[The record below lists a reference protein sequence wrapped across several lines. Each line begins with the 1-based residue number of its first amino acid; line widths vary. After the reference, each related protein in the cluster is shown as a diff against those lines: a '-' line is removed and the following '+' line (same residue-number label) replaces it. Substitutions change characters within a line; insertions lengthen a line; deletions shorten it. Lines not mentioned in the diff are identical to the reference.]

1 VPLSTRFSLSE
12 LMASKMG
19 QVSLISEPELALY
32 EYLQIDRDDAYPYY
46 NALLNSFNNNIQA
59 ISPNTLIIAEEF
71 CEWDDSNRRID
82 LLGIDQDGNIIVIE
96 LKRDATGSHMELQA
110 LRYAAMVSTMNFS
123 QAVDIYQKYLGDSK
137 NAKVE
142 LREFLN
148 WEEEKEA
155 EFPKDVRIV
164 LAAADFSK
172 EIATAVIWLNQKDL
186 DIRCVRMK
194 PYKLGETVLLDVEQI
209 IPLPEAQDYQ
219 IRVKQ
224 QATIQKA
231 AKTEIE
237 SDKRAKYRFEG
248 NIYGAG
254 KLVLAVIKKTYNKTY
269 NDNPNYN
276 LGKLQQLFPKSIQG
290 TYDIVTTKEDAEHI
304 QQKTSRQLK
313 RHFLNS
319 QDIIKTPDNQEL
331 AVCKEWS
338 RYGTKHFI
346 QQIPDELGYIVEI
359 LSDNKELN

>member
-1 VPLSTRFSLSE
+1 MPIYTFE
-12 LMASKMG
+12 HQNTTISK
-19 QVSLISEPELALY
+19 LDTA
-32 EYLQIDRDDAYPYY
+32 
-46 NALLNSFNNNIQA
+46 SFNSLGILERQHLQTALKNNIQA

-82 LLGIDQDGNIIVIE
+82 LLGIDRDGNIIVIE

-110 LRYAAMVSTMNFS
+110 LRYGAMVSTMTFS

-137 NAKVE
+137 NAKDE

-172 EIATAVIWLNQKDL
+172 EIATAVMWLNQKDL

-194 PYKLGETVLLDVEQI
+194 PYKLGETVLLDIEQI

-219 IRVKQ
+219 IKIKQ
-224 QATIQKA
+224 QAVIQKA

-237 SDKRAKYRFEG
+237 SNKRAKYIFNG

-254 KLVLAVIKKTYNKTY
+254 RIVFAVIKKICEDNPVY
-269 NDNPNYN
+269 ND
-276 LGKLQQLFPKSIQG
+276 LEKLQEVFTKIHPS
-290 TYDIVTTKEDAEHI
+290 YDTVTTIEKAKDIRDSTERKH
-304 QQKTSRQLK
+304 K
-313 RHFLNS
+313 RHYLN
-319 QDIIKTPDNQEL
+319 QEDTIKTPDGQEL
-331 AVCKEWS
+331 SVCKEWS
-338 RYGTKHFI
+338 KDGANAFI
-346 QQIPDELGYIVEI
+346 RQIPEELGYTIELV
-359 LSDNKELN
+359 SDNEELN

>member
-1 VPLSTRFSLSE
+1 MSIYTFE
-12 LMASKMG
+12 YQNTTISK
-19 QVSLISEPELALY
+19 L
-32 EYLQIDRDDAYPYY
+32 DA
-46 NALLNSFNNNIQA
+46 ASFNSLGILERQHLQTALKNNIQA
-59 ISPNTLIIAEEF
+59 ISSNTLIIAEEF
-71 CEWDDSNRRID
+71 CEWEDSNRRID
-82 LLGIDQDGNIIVIE
+82 LLGIDRDGNIIVIE
-96 LKRDATGSHMELQA
+96 LKRDATGAHMELQA
-110 LRYAAMVSTMNFS
+110 LRYAAMVSTMTFS

-137 NAKVE
+137 NAKDE

-172 EIATAVIWLNQKDL
+172 EIATAVMWLNQKDL

-194 PYKLGETVLLDVEQI
+194 PYKLGETVLLDIEQI

-254 KLVLAVIKKTYNKTY
+254 KLVLAVIKKTC

-276 LGKLQQLFPKSIQG
+276 LEKLQNLFPKSIQG
-290 TYDIVTTKEDAEHI
+290 TYDIVTTKECAERI

-319 QDIIKTPDNQEL
+319 QDIIITSDNQEL

-338 RYGTKHFI
+338 RYGTNHFI
-346 QQIPDELGYIVEI
+346 KQIPGELGYIVEI
-359 LSDNKELN
+359 VSDDEELN

>member
-1 VPLSTRFSLSE
+1 MPIYTFE
-12 LMASKMG
+12 HQNTTISK
-19 QVSLISEPELALY
+19 LDTA
-32 EYLQIDRDDAYPYY
+32 
-46 NALLNSFNNNIQA
+46 SFNSLGILERQHLQSALKNNIQA
-59 ISPNTLIIAEEF
+59 ISPHTLIIAEEF

-82 LLGIDQDGNIIVIE
+82 LLGIDRDGNIIVVE
-96 LKRDATGSHMELQA
+96 LKRDVTGAHMELQA

-123 QAVDIYQKYLGDSK
+123 QAVDIYQKYLGHSK
-137 NAKVE
+137 NAENE

-172 EIATAVIWLNQKDL
+172 EIATAVMWLNQKDL

-194 PYKLGETVLLDVEQI
+194 PYKLGEKILLDIEQI

-224 QATIQKA
+224 QAVIQKA

-237 SDKRAKYRFEG
+237 SNKRAKYRFEG

-254 KLVLAVIKKTYNKTY
+254 QLVLAVIKKTYDK
-269 NDNPNYN
+269 NPDYN
-276 LGKLQQLFPKSIQG
+276 LEKLQQLFPKSIQG
-290 TYDIVTTKEDAEHI
+290 TYDIITTTEDAERI

-319 QDIIKTPDNQEL
+319 QDIIRTSDNQEL

-338 RYGTKHFI
+338 RYGTNHFI

-359 LSDNKELN
+359 ISDNEELN